1 MFKDFGA
8 IVLIFTLIFLKLS
21 FAHGHFQMKKQTSE
35 VYVSWKI
42 F

>member
-21 FAHGHFQMKKQTSE
+21 FGHGHFQMKKQTSE
-35 VYVSWKI
+35 VYVS
-42 F
+42 